1 MATMTPGRGLIAW
14 RRNRSL
20 IGGLL
25 PAASLLSLFFVAPA
39 IWAIYT
45 SFTNRALVGL
55 DARHPRHVGWANY
68 ERLLHSPAFKTVLIN
83 SLVFVVGSA
92 VIGQFLLGL
101 ALALLLDHGEHR
113 GYRATPFVYG
123 SVLLAWVN
131 PTVIA
136 GFLWVAM
143 FDFYYGSLNKT
154 LEFFGL
160 SGVSWLGKA
169 PDAFAD
175 HRQYLARGGV
185 RHDHF
190 PGRPAD
196 HPEPDLRSGADGRG
210 KRLATL
216 LGPHAAQSSVRS
228 RRVVLLSVTIS
239 TFGAFLLILTL
250 TNGGPGHQDRG
261 DRAVRLPRRL
271 PEPAD
276 RLRLGDRGGDA
287 RTEPDLRGR
296 LPSRVEAE
304 DMSAVAEQQ
313 TRSRADRCRQGGP
326 RSAANG

>member
-113 GYRATPFVYG
+113 GYRATPWVYG

-169 PDAFAD
+169 PMLSLIIVNTWRGAAFVMIIFQGALRTIPSQIYEAARMDGASAWQRFWD
-175 HRQYLARGGV
+175 HTLPNLRQV
-185 RHDHF
+185 
-190 PGRPAD
+190 
-196 HPEPDLRSGADGRG
+196 
-210 KRLATL
+210 
-216 LGPHAAQSSVRS
+216 AA
-228 RRVVLLSVTIS
+228 VVLLSVTIS

-250 TNGGPGHQDRG
+250 TNGGPGTKTEVIALYAYHAAFQSRQIG
-261 DRAVRLPRRL
+261 YGSAIAAIMLGLNLIFAAVY
-271 PEPAD
+271 
-276 RLRLGDRGGDA
+276 LRVSS
-287 RTEPDLRGR
+287 PKI
-296 LPSRVEAE
+296 
-304 DMSAVAEQQ
+304 
-313 TRSRADRCRQGGP
+313 
-326 RSAANG
+326 

>member
-154 LEFFGL
+154 LQFFGL

-169 PDAFAD
+169 PMLSLTIVNTWRGAAFVMIIFQGALRTIPSQIYEAARMDGASAWQRFWD
-175 HRQYLARGGV
+175 HTLPNLRQV
-185 RHDHF
+185 
-190 PGRPAD
+190 
-196 HPEPDLRSGADGRG
+196 
-210 KRLATL
+210 
-216 LGPHAAQSSVRS
+216 AA
-228 RRVVLLSVTIS
+228 VVLLSVTIS

-250 TNGGPGHQDRG
+250 TNGGPGTKTEVIALYAYHAAFQSRQIG
-261 DRAVRLPRRL
+261 YGSAIAAVMLGL
-271 PEPAD
+271 NLIFAAIY
-276 RLRLGDRGGDA
+276 LRVSSPKL
-287 RTEPDLRGR
+287 
-296 LPSRVEAE
+296 
-304 DMSAVAEQQ
+304 
-313 TRSRADRCRQGGP
+313 
-326 RSAANG
+326 

>member
-169 PDAFAD
+169 PMLSLIIVNTWRGAAFVMIIFQGALRTIPSQIYEAARMDGASAWQRFWD
-175 HRQYLARGGV
+175 HTLPNLRQV
-185 RHDHF
+185 
-190 PGRPAD
+190 
-196 HPEPDLRSGADGRG
+196 
-210 KRLATL
+210 
-216 LGPHAAQSSVRS
+216 AA
-228 RRVVLLSVTIS
+228 VVLLSVTIS

-250 TNGGPGHQDRG
+250 TNGGPGTKTEVIALYAYHAAFQSRQIG
-261 DRAVRLPRRL
+261 YGSAIAAIMLGLNLIFAAVY
-271 PEPAD
+271 
-276 RLRLGDRGGDA
+276 LRVSS
-287 RTEPDLRGR
+287 PKI
-296 LPSRVEAE
+296 
-304 DMSAVAEQQ
+304 
-313 TRSRADRCRQGGP
+313 
-326 RSAANG
+326 

>member
-1 MATMTPGRGLIAW
+1 MAITTPGRGRIAW

-68 ERLLHSPAFKTVLIN
+68 ERLLHSPAFKTVLTN
-83 SLVFVVGSA
+83 SLVFVIGSA

-101 ALALLLDHGEHR
+101 ALALLLDHGDHR

-131 PTVIA
+131 PTIIA

-154 LEFFGL
+154 LEFVGL
-160 SGVSWLGKA
+160 NGVSWLGKA
-169 PDAFAD
+169 PMLSLIIVNTWRGAAFVMIVFQGALRTIPSQIYEAARMDGAGAWQRFWD
-175 HRQYLARGGV
+175 HTLPNLRQV
-185 RHDHF
+185 
-190 PGRPAD
+190 
-196 HPEPDLRSGADGRG
+196 
-210 KRLATL
+210 
-216 LGPHAAQSSVRS
+216 AA
-228 RRVVLLSVTIS
+228 VVLLSVTIS

-250 TNGGPGHQDRG
+250 TNGGPGT
-261 DRAVRLPRRL
+261 
-271 PEPAD
+271 
-276 RLRLGDRGGDA
+276 
-287 RTEPDLRGR
+287 RTEVIALYAYHAAFQSRQIGYGSAIAAVMLGLNLIFAAIYLRV
-296 LPSRVEAE
+296 SR
-304 DMSAVAEQQ
+304 
-313 TRSRADRCRQGGP
+313 P
-326 RSAANG
+326 RI

>member
-1 MATMTPGRGLIAW
+1 MATTTPGRGLIAW

-25 PAASLLSLFFVAPA
+25 PAASLLGLFFIAPA
-39 IWAIYT
+39 VWAIYT

-68 ERLLHSPAFKTVLIN
+68 ERLLHSPAFKTVLTN
-83 SLVFVVGSA
+83 SLVFVIGSA

-131 PTVIA
+131 PTIIA

-154 LEFFGL
+154 LEFLGMD
-160 SGVSWLGKA
+160 GVSWLGKA
-169 PDAFAD
+169 PMLSLVIVNTWRGAAFVMIIFQGALRTIPSQIYEAARMDGASAWQRFWD
-175 HRQYLARGGV
+175 HTLPNLRQV
-185 RHDHF
+185 
-190 PGRPAD
+190 
-196 HPEPDLRSGADGRG
+196 
-210 KRLATL
+210 
-216 LGPHAAQSSVRS
+216 AA
-228 RRVVLLSVTIS
+228 VVLLSVTIS

-250 TNGGPGHQDRG
+250 TNGGPGTKTEVIALYAYHAAFQSRQIG
-261 DRAVRLPRRL
+261 YGSAIAAVMLGL
-271 PEPAD
+271 NLIFAAVY
-276 RLRLGDRGGDA
+276 LRV
-287 RTEPDLRGR
+287 
-296 LPSRVEAE
+296 SR
-304 DMSAVAEQQ
+304 
-313 TRSRADRCRQGGP
+313 P
-326 RSAANG
+326 KI

>member
-169 PDAFAD
+169 PMLSLIIVNTWRGAAFVMIIFQGALRTIPSQIYEAARMDGASAWQRFWD
-175 HRQYLARGGV
+175 HTLPNLRQV
-185 RHDHF
+185 
-190 PGRPAD
+190 
-196 HPEPDLRSGADGRG
+196 
-210 KRLATL
+210 
-216 LGPHAAQSSVRS
+216 AA
-228 RRVVLLSVTIS
+228 VVLLSVTIS

-250 TNGGPGHQDRG
+250 TNGGPGTKTEVIALYAYHAAFQSRQIG
-261 DRAVRLPRRL
+261 YGSAIAAIMLGL
-271 PEPAD
+271 NLIFAAIY
-276 RLRLGDRGGDA
+276 LRVSS
-287 RTEPDLRGR
+287 PKI
-296 LPSRVEAE
+296 
-304 DMSAVAEQQ
+304 
-313 TRSRADRCRQGGP
+313 
-326 RSAANG
+326 

>member
-25 PAASLLSLFFVAPA
+25 PAASLLSLFFIAPA
-39 IWAIYT
+39 VWAIYT

-68 ERLLHSPAFKTVLIN
+68 ERLLHSPAFKTVLTN
-83 SLVFVVGSA
+83 SLVFVIGSA

-131 PTVIA
+131 PTIIA

-154 LEFFGL
+154 LEFLGMD
-160 SGVSWLGKA
+160 GVSWLGKA
-169 PDAFAD
+169 PMLSLVIVNTWRGAAFVMIIFQGALRTIPSQIYEAARMDGASAWQRFWD
-175 HRQYLARGGV
+175 HTLPNLRQV
-185 RHDHF
+185 
-190 PGRPAD
+190 
-196 HPEPDLRSGADGRG
+196 
-210 KRLATL
+210 
-216 LGPHAAQSSVRS
+216 AA
-228 RRVVLLSVTIS
+228 VVLLSVTIS

-250 TNGGPGHQDRG
+250 TNGGPGTKTEVIALYAYHAAFQSRQIG
-261 DRAVRLPRRL
+261 YGSAIAAVMLGL
-271 PEPAD
+271 NLIFAAVY
-276 RLRLGDRGGDA
+276 LRV
-287 RTEPDLRGR
+287 
-296 LPSRVEAE
+296 SR
-304 DMSAVAEQQ
+304 
-313 TRSRADRCRQGGP
+313 P
-326 RSAANG
+326 KI

>member
-154 LEFFGL
+154 LELFGL

-169 PDAFAD
+169 PMLSLIIVNTWRGAAFVMIIFQGALRTIPSQIYEAARMDGASAWQRFWD
-175 HRQYLARGGV
+175 HTLPNLRQV
-185 RHDHF
+185 
-190 PGRPAD
+190 
-196 HPEPDLRSGADGRG
+196 
-210 KRLATL
+210 
-216 LGPHAAQSSVRS
+216 AA
-228 RRVVLLSVTIS
+228 VVLLSVTIS

-250 TNGGPGHQDRG
+250 TNGGPGTKTEVIALYAYHAAFQSRQIG
-261 DRAVRLPRRL
+261 YGSAIAAVMLGL
-271 PEPAD
+271 NLIFAAIY
-276 RLRLGDRGGDA
+276 LRVSS
-287 RTEPDLRGR
+287 PKI
-296 LPSRVEAE
+296 
-304 DMSAVAEQQ
+304 
-313 TRSRADRCRQGGP
+313 
-326 RSAANG
+326 

>member
-154 LEFFGL
+154 LQFFGL

-169 PDAFAD
+169 PMLSLIIVNTWRGAAFVMIIFQGALSTIPSQIYEAARMDGASAWQRFWD
-175 HRQYLARGGV
+175 HTLPNLRQV
-185 RHDHF
+185 
-190 PGRPAD
+190 
-196 HPEPDLRSGADGRG
+196 
-210 KRLATL
+210 
-216 LGPHAAQSSVRS
+216 AA
-228 RRVVLLSVTIS
+228 VVLLSVTIS

-250 TNGGPGHQDRG
+250 TNGGPGTKTEVIALYAYHAAFQSRQIG
-261 DRAVRLPRRL
+261 YGSAIAAVMLGL
-271 PEPAD
+271 NLIFAAIY
-276 RLRLGDRGGDA
+276 LRVSS
-287 RTEPDLRGR
+287 PKI
-296 LPSRVEAE
+296 
-304 DMSAVAEQQ
+304 
-313 TRSRADRCRQGGP
+313 
-326 RSAANG
+326 